1 MTCVIACSKLWRPDI
16 ATQIEVRTGELAVLL
31 TDPANLNEARLAAIA
46 PRFIFFPHWSHLIPA
61 EIYERWECVIFHMTD
76 LPFGRGG
83 SPLQNLIA
91 RGACETRISAL
102 KCVGALD
109 AGPVYLKAPLSLH
122 GTAQEIFLRATDTI
136 EDLIVRLLQESITP
150 EAQTGEPTVFRRR
163 TRKDG
168 EISGLASLAQ
178 IHDWIRML
186 DADGYPSAYLEVGE
200 WCLEFSRASLRGDE
214 ILADVRIT
222 RRKNGT

>member
-16 ATQIEVRTGELAVLL
+16 AARIEARTGAPAVLL
-31 TDPANLNEARLAAIA
+31 TDPTDLSETRLAAIA

-61 EIYERWECVIFHMTD
+61 AIYERWECVIFHMTD

-91 RGACETRISAL
+91 RGISETRISAL
-102 KCVGALD
+102 KCVEAVD
-109 AGPVYLKAPLSLH
+109 AGPVYLKAPLSLY
-122 GTAQEIFLRATDTI
+122 GTAHEIFLRATDTI
-136 EDLIVRLLQESITP
+136 EDLIVRLLHEPIVPQ
-150 EAQTGEPTVFRRR
+150 AQNGEPTIFRRR

-168 EISGLASLAQ
+168 DIAELTTLKK
-178 IHDWIRML
+178 IHDRIRML

-200 WCLEFSRASLRGDE
+200 WCFEFSRASLRGDE
-214 ILADVRIT
+214 IRADVRIS
-222 RRKNGT
+222 RRKNET